1 LTCVASSDGLRV
13 DSGKHVE
20 GSFWSGFK
28 AAAGGMYMVGEVFQG
43 DPNYVAPYQ
52 RYFDGMTDYPK

>member
-1 LTCVASSDGLRV
+1 LRV